1 MEYGMARTP
10 KVVEDRR
17 EQILEAALRV
27 FARNGYA
34 RSTNK
39 DVAQEAGITPG
50 LIYHYFPSKEALL
63 KAVIEEASP
72 VQGIRS
78 LKPEMLDQPVESFLR
93 FVLRQ
98 MLEIAESERFLQLV
112 RIMLPE
118 MLHNASFSPAGA
130 TTLQEATLF
139 MKNYLA
145 GKMSTGELRQA
156 DPGMVAQ
163 VLMSSTSGFV
173 LRRVVFQDPAAMEFT
188 HDEIVEGILS
198 TSLQGILPR

>member
-1 MEYGMARTP
+1 MARTP

-17 EQILEAALRV
+17 EQILEAALLV

-39 DVAQEAGITPG
+39 DVAKEAGITPG

-78 LKPEMLDQPVESFLR
+78 LTPEMLDQPVESFLS

-98 MLEIAESERFLQLV
+98 MLEIAESDRFLQLV

-118 MLHNASFSPAGA
+118 MLHNASFAPAGV

-139 MKNYLA
+139 LKTYLA
-145 GKMSTGELRQA
+145 GKMAAGELRQT

-163 VLMSSTSGFV
+163 VLMSSASGFV
-173 LRRVVFQDPAAMEFT
+173 LRRVIFQDPAALAFT

-198 TSLQGILPR
+198 TTLQGLIPR

>member
-1 MEYGMARTP
+1 MARTP

-50 LIYHYFPSKEALL
+50 LIYHYFENKEALL
-63 KAVIEEASP
+63 QAVIEEVSP
-72 VQGIRS
+72 VQGIRA
-78 LKPEMLDQPVESFLR
+78 LTPEMLGQPVETFLH
-93 FVLRQ
+93 FVLGQ

-118 MLHNASFSPAGA
+118 MLHNTNFSPAGA
-130 TTLQEATLF
+130 TTLQEATHFL
-139 MKNYLA
+139 KNYLA
-145 GKMSTGELRQA
+145 GKMAAGELRQS

-163 VLMSSTSGFV
+163 VLMSSASGFV
-173 LRRVVFQDPAAMEFT
+173 LRRVVFQDPAALAFT
-188 HDEIVEGILS
+188 HDQIVAGILS
-198 TSLQGILPR
+198 TSIQGLLPR

>member
-1 MEYGMARTP
+1 MARTP

-50 LIYHYFPSKEALL
+50 LIYHYFENKEALL
-63 KAVIEEASP
+63 QAVIEEASP

-78 LKPEMLDQPVESFLR
+78 LTPEMLNQPVETFLH
-93 FVLRQ
+93 FVLGQ

-118 MLHNASFSPAGA
+118 MLHNTNFSPAGA

-139 MKNYLA
+139 LKNYLA
-145 GKMSTGELRQA
+145 GKMATGELRQA

-163 VLMSSTSGFV
+163 VLMSSASGFV
-173 LRRVVFQDPAAMEFT
+173 LRRAVFQDPAALALT
-188 HDEIVEGILS
+188 HTEIVGGILS
-198 TSLQGILPR
+198 TSLQGLLPR

>member
-1 MEYGMARTP
+1 MARTP

-17 EQILEAALRV
+17 EQLLEAALRV

-118 MLHNASFSPAGA
+118 MLHNASFSPARA

-139 MKNYLA
+139 LKNYLA
-145 GKMSTGELRQA
+145 GKMSTGELRLA

-163 VLMSSTSGFV
+163 VLMSSASGFV

-188 HDEIVEGILS
+188 HDEI
-198 TSLQGILPR
+198 